1 MAEVGTHLVEGDKTK
16 QDGGMTVTTC
26 VEAKICGLPVISAVI
41 VSTDSA
47 LKVAST
53 ACLLQTNP
61 FT

>member
-1 MAEVGTHLVEGDKTK
+1 MEGDKTK
-16 QDGGMTVTTC
+16 QDRGMTVTTC

-47 LKVAST
+47 LNVAST
-53 ACLLQTNP
+53 ACLLQTSP